1 MKMYHKEIINT
12 STSLGVVRFFALTLL
27 VFLSGCS
34 TISEGMK
41 LLPKSYDPVMGKMYV
56 ELKMEVNE
64 LSCKDQHHIIWDKV
78 AYDANILAEYT
89 SFRNDPQAEN
99 IEAVGKN
106 IKTALGKNQLIC
118 ESFLKVAKTR
128 LEIVNEAW
136 SGR

>member
-1 MKMYHKEIINT
+1 MKKAVAI
-12 STSLGVVRFFALTLL
+12 LALTL
-27 VFLSGCS
+27 LSGCS
-34 TISEGMK
+34 TFSDAMK
-41 LLPKSYDPVMGKMYV
+41 LFPKPYDPVMGKMYI

-64 LSCKDQHHIIWDKV
+64 LSCKEQYHIIWDKV
-78 AYDANILAEYT
+78 EYDANILAEYAN
-89 SFRNDPQAEN
+89 FRNDPQAEN

-136 SGR
+136 SVR